1 MAEEQLL
8 PLGPLASPIPGD
20 ASPSLAML
28 AAAQLPEA
36 ALREI
41 EEEEEQEGEQ
51 EDTLEKALWWRPTA
65 AEEEVQ
71 LLPMASP
78 ILGGASPSSAKLAA
92 PQLPEAA
99 PREIEEEEQQ

>member
-1 MAEEQLL
+1 MAEEDEVQL
-8 PLGPLASPIPGD
+8 
-20 ASPSLAML
+20 
-28 AAAQLPEA
+28 QEA
-36 ALREI
+36 AEVKTLRRPPTAA
-41 EEEEEQEGEQ
+41 EEAEERGSGRR
-51 EDTLEKALWWRPTA
+51 RPTA

-78 ILGGASPSSAKLAA
+78 GGASPSSAKLAA